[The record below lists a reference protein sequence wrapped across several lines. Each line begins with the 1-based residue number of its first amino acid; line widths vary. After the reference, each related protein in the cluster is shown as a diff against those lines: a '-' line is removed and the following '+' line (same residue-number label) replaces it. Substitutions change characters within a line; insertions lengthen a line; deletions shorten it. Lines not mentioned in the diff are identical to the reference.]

1 MRITRE
7 TLTRIAK
14 ETALKRANADP
25 GLVAAYL
32 TGSLRTE
39 NPFLGN
45 STDIDM
51 VLVHTGEVIT
61 RREIVALTPEVH
73 LDIVHNPRSEYEKPK
88 ELRVHPWL
96 GPDLY
101 DSLPLYN
108 TQHFFEFVQAGVR
121 AGYDEPVNVLARARR
136 NADHARQIW
145 SGLGF
150 SQETGPARL
159 LSYLKS
165 VNHAANA
172 IAVLT
177 GSPLAERRF
186 QLQFAERAEAAGVPG
201 LTAGLAGLLGNVQA
215 DAGSLREFLP
225 DWEEAFVEAASRDQV
240 NLNIAAPRL
249 GYYKLSFEAILAG
262 ESPLSVL
269 WPLVH
274 TWTLSAA
281 VLPPAHQAKW
291 MVACETL
298 GLAGEAFNGRMEGL
312 DHFLDTVEETLENM
326 VASQGV

>member
-7 TLTRIAK
+7 TLIRIAK

-25 GLVAAYL
+25 ELVAAYL
-32 TGSLRTE
+32 TGSLRSE

-51 VLVHTGEVIT
+51 VLVHAGDVTT
-61 RREIVALTPEVH
+61 RREILPLTPEVH

-108 TQHFFEFVQAGVR
+108 TQHFFEFIQAGVR

-136 NADHARQIW
+136 NAEHARQIW
-145 SGLGF
+145 SGLGH
-150 SQETGPARL
+150 SQEAGPSRL

-165 VNHAANA
+165 VDHAANA

-186 QLQFAERAEAAGVPG
+186 QLQFQERASAAAVPG
-201 LTAGLAGLLGNVQA
+201 LAAGLAGLLGGAQVDGTA
-215 DAGSLREFLP
+215 LRKFLP
-225 DWEEAFVEAASRDQV
+225 EWEKAFVEAGRRDGASPS
-240 NLNIAAPRL
+240 IALPRL
-249 GYYKLSFEAILAG
+249 GYYKLSFEAMLTG
-262 ESPLSVL
+262 ESPQSIL

-274 TWTLSAA
+274 TWTLSAV
-281 VLPPAHQAKW
+281 VLSPAHQAKW
-291 MVACETL
+291 KAACETL
-298 GLAGEAFNGRMEGL
+298 GLTGKAFNERLEGL
-312 DHFLDTVEETLENM
+312 DRFLDTVEETLENM
-326 VASQGV
+326 AARQGV

>member
-1 MRITRE
+1 MRVNRE
-7 TLTRIAK
+7 TLVRIAK
-14 ETALKRANADP
+14 ETALKRANSDP

-51 VLVHTGEVIT
+51 VLVHGGEVTI
-61 RREIVALTPEVH
+61 RREILALTPEVH
-73 LDIVHNPRSEYEKPK
+73 LDIVHNLRSEYEKPK
-88 ELRVHPWL
+88 ELRVNPWL

-108 TQHFFEFVQAGVR
+108 TQHFFEFIQAGVR
-121 AGYDEPVNVLARARR
+121 AGYDEPVNVMARARR

-145 SGLGF
+145 SGLGLT
-150 SQETGPARL
+150 QESGPARL

-177 GSPLAERRF
+177 GSPLGERRF
-186 QLQFAERAEAAGVPG
+186 QLQFRERAEAAGVPG
-201 LTAGLAGLLGNVQA
+201 LAVGLAGLLGSARQ
-215 DAGSLREFLP
+215 DAAALKEFIP
-225 DWEEAFVEAASRDQV
+225 DWERAFVEASGRENV
-240 NLNIAAPRL
+240 SPGIALPRL
-249 GYYKLSFEAILAG
+249 GYYKLSFEAMLAG
-262 ESPLSVL
+262 DSSQSIL
-269 WPLVH
+269 WPLMH

-281 VLPPAHQAKW
+281 VLSPAHQARWKA
-291 MVACETL
+291 ACETL
-298 GLAGEAFNGRMEGL
+298 GLAGKEFNERMEGL
-312 DHFLDTVEETLENM
+312 DRFLDTVEETLETM
-326 VASQGV
+326 AARQGI

>member
-51 VLVHTGEVIT
+51 VLVHLGEVTT

-145 SGLGF
+145 SGLGL
-150 SQETGPARL
+150 SQETGPTRL

-177 GSPLAERRF
+177 GRPLAERRF

-201 LTAGLAGLLGNVQA
+201 LTAGLDGLLGSGQV
-215 DAGSLREFLP
+215 DAESLRAFLP
-225 DWEEAFVEAASRDQV
+225 DWEQAFVEAASRDQV
-240 NLNIAAPRL
+240 NLNIAVPRL
-249 GYYKLSFEAILAG
+249 GYYKLSFEAMLAG
-262 ESPLSVL
+262 DSPMTVL

-281 VLPPAHQAKW
+281 VLSPEHQAKW
-291 MVACETL
+291 MAACETL
-298 GLAGEAFNGRMEGL
+298 GLASEAFNERMEGL

-326 VASQGV
+326 AARQGV

>member
-1 MRITRE
+1 MRVTRD
-7 TLTRIAK
+7 TLIRIAK

-51 VLVHTGEVIT
+51 VLVHGGEVAS
-61 RREIVALTPEVH
+61 RREILPLTPEVH
-73 LDIVHNPRSEYEKPK
+73 LDIVHNQRSEYDKPK

-121 AGYDEPVNVLARARR
+121 AGYNEPVNVLARARQ

-145 SGLGF
+145 SGLGLD
-150 SQETGPARL
+150 QETGPKRL

-177 GSPLAERRF
+177 GSPLGERRF
-186 QLQFAERAEAAGVPG
+186 QLQFQERAEAAGVPG
-201 LTAGLAGLLGNVQA
+201 LAAGLAGLLG
-215 DAGSLREFLP
+215 DAAVEAAALKEFLP
-225 DWEEAFVEAASRDQV
+225 DWEKAFVEASGRENV
-240 NLNIAAPRL
+240 SPGIALPRL
-249 GYYKLSFEAILAG
+249 GYYKLSFEAMLAG
-262 ESPLSVL
+262 ESPQSLL
-269 WPLVH
+269 WPLLH
-274 TWTLSAA
+274 TWTLSAV
-281 VLPPAHQAKW
+281 VLSPAHQAKW
-291 MVACETL
+291 KAACETL
-298 GLAGEAFNGRMEGL
+298 GLAGEKFNGCMEGL
-312 DHFLDTVEETLENM
+312 DRFLDTVEETLENM
-326 VASQGV
+326 AAHQGI

>member
-7 TLTRIAK
+7 TLIRIAK

-25 GLVAAYL
+25 SLVAAYL

-51 VLVHTGEVIT
+51 VLVHSGDVSC
-61 RREIVALTPEVH
+61 RREIVPLTPEVH
-73 LDIVHNPRSEYEKPK
+73 LDIVHNSRSEYEKPK

-136 NADHARQIW
+136 NAEHARQIW
-145 SGLGF
+145 SGLGL
-150 SQETGPARL
+150 SQETGPTQL

-177 GSPLAERRF
+177 GSPLGERRF
-186 QLQFAERAEAAGVPG
+186 QLQFQERAEAAGVPG
-201 LTAGLAGLLGNVQA
+201 FAAGLAGLLGGAQV
-215 DAGSLREFLP
+215 DAAALGTYLP
-225 DWEEAFVEAASRDQV
+225 DWEAAFNEAGGREHVSP
-240 NLNIAAPRL
+240 NIAAPRL
-249 GYYKLSFEAILAG
+249 GYYKLAFEAMLGG
-262 ESPLSVL
+262 ESPQSIL

-281 VLPPAHQAKW
+281 VISPAHQAKW
-291 MVACETL
+291 NAACESL
-298 GLAGEAFNGRMEGL
+298 GLTGEAFKERLDGL
-312 DHFLDTVEETLENM
+312 DHFLDTVEETLENT
-326 VASQGV
+326 AARQGI

>member
-1 MRITRE
+1 MRVTRE
-7 TLTRIAK
+7 TLIRIAK
-14 ETALKRANADP
+14 ETALKRANTDP
-25 GLVAAYL
+25 ALVAAYL

-51 VLVHTGEVIT
+51 VLVHTGEVT
-61 RREIVALTPEVH
+61 SRREILALTPEVH
-73 LDIVHNPRSEYEKPK
+73 LDIVHNLRSEYEKPK
-88 ELRVHPWL
+88 ELRVNPWL

-121 AGYDEPVNVLARARR
+121 AGYNEPINVMARARR

-145 SGLGF
+145 SGLGLA
-150 SQETGPARL
+150 QEIGPARL
-159 LSYLKS
+159 LSYLKG

-177 GSPLAERRF
+177 GSPLGERRF
-186 QLQFAERAEAAGVPG
+186 QLQFQERAAAAGVPG
-201 LTAGLAGLLGNVQA
+201 LAAGLAGLLGGAQEGA
-215 DAGSLREFLP
+215 ATLKEFLQ
-225 DWEEAFVEAASRDQV
+225 DWEKAFVEASGRDNV
-240 NLNIAAPRL
+240 SPGIALPRL
-249 GYYKLSFEAILAG
+249 GYYKLFFEAMLADD
-262 ESPLSVL
+262 SPQSIL

-281 VLPPAHQAKW
+281 VIPPTHQAKW
-291 MVACETL
+291 KAACETL
-298 GLAGEAFNGRMEGL
+298 GLAGEEFKERMEGL
-312 DHFLDTVEETLENM
+312 DRFLDTVEETLETM
-326 VASQGV
+326 AAHQGI

>member
-1 MRITRE
+1 MRVTRD
-7 TLTRIAK
+7 TLIRIAK
-14 ETALKRANADP
+14 ETALKRANTDP
-25 GLVAAYL
+25 GLVAVYL

-45 STDIDM
+45 STDVDM
-51 VLVHTGEVIT
+51 VMVHTGEVT
-61 RREIVALTPEVH
+61 SRREILPLTAEVH

-145 SGLGF
+145 SGLQL

-172 IAVLT
+172 IAVIT
-177 GSPLAERRF
+177 GRPLSERRF
-186 QLQFAERAEAAGVPG
+186 QLQFRERAEAAGVPG
-201 LTAGLAGLLGNVQA
+201 LAAGLAGLLGGAQV
-215 DAGSLREFLP
+215 DAVSLNGILP
-225 DWEEAFVEAASRDQV
+225 DWEKAFIEAASRDQV
-240 NLNIAAPRL
+240 SQAICLPRL
-249 GYYKLSFEAILAG
+249 GYYKLSFEAMLAG
-262 ESPLSVL
+262 ESPQSIL
-269 WPLVH
+269 WPLVQ

-281 VLPPAHQAKW
+281 VLSQAHQVKW
-291 MVACETL
+291 KAACETL
-298 GLAGEAFNGRMEGL
+298 GLMGEAFQERLEGL
-312 DHFLDTVEETLENM
+312 DHFLDTVEETLEIM
-326 VASQGV
+326 AARQGV

>member
-51 VLVHTGEVIT
+51 VLVHAGEVSA
-61 RREIVALTPEVH
+61 RREIVPLTPEVH

-121 AGYDEPVNVLARARR
+121 AGYNEPVNVLARARR

-177 GSPLAERRF
+177 GGPLAERRF
-186 QLQFAERAEAAGVPG
+186 QLQFAERAEAASVPG
-201 LTAGLAGLLGNVQA
+201 LTAGLAGLLGNVQV

-225 DWEEAFVEAASRDQV
+225 DWEEAFVEAASREQV

-249 GYYKLSFEAILAG
+249 GYYKLSFQAMLAG

-281 VLPPAHQAKW
+281 VVSPEHQAKW
-291 MVACETL
+291 MVACESL
-298 GLAGEAFNGRMEGL
+298 GLAGEAFNERMDGL

-326 VASQGV
+326 AARQGV